1 MSSESAAPDEPI
13 YKLSASVTP
22 PREPEAYRITDH
34 FRYRLNHRRNPSI
47 DGEIVR
53 PCIEDGQV
61 KHTQQADRFFFELE
75 LDYRFRVVVALRD
88 EAFLDDEE
96 KHRALTVYAV
106 NGDHEVAEA
115 GWSL

>member
-1 MSSESAAPDEPI
+1 MSSESAAPEDAI
-13 YKLSASVTP
+13 YKLSARVTP

-53 PCIEDGQV
+53 RCIEEGVV
-61 KHTQQADRFFFELE
+61 KHTQQAERFFFELE

-88 EAFLDDEE
+88 EAFLQEEE

-106 NGDHEVAEA
+106 DGDHDVEG
-115 GWSL
+115 GWRP